1 MKVEVYLEPN
11 GDDLEITLIYDFT
24 TPISPELDA
33 LDKLGDP
40 VEEWYL
46 ASTVSAL
53 GVPA

>member
-24 TPISPELDA
+24 TPISPELVA

-40 VEEWYL
+40 VEEWYFRR
-46 ASTVSAL
+46 
-53 GVPA
+53 GI